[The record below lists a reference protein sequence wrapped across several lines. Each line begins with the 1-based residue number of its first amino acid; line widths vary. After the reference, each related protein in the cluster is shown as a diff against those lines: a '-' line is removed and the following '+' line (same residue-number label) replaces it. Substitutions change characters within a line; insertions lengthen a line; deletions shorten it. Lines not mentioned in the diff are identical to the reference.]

1 MALFSLRNF
10 QSEVA
15 RRNLARP
22 TRFEVMIPIPQAL
35 NEAFNSQENKLISL
49 FCESTALPPQIIGVR
64 QQRLYGPVFQRPF
77 GVEYGGEG
85 LPMSFY
91 IDQQMDLKA
100 FFDAWISK
108 VVDPKQFFVYYPSSY
123 SVDIVLYQLNEQNNT
138 TYSVVL
144 ESAFPRSVTL
154 VELNHNNQNQ
164 VSRLNVNFAFRKW
177 RASHRSLDR
186 MKYPA
191 VDQPSSGT
199 TVFKVYNPTATE
211 TRIPPQDTGGTPSQ
225 SIGDLLGP
233 F

>member
-10 QSEVA
+10 QTEVA

-22 TRFEVMIPIPQAL
+22 TRFEVVIPVPQSL

-49 FCESTALPPQIIGVR
+49 FCESTALPPQIIGVK

-85 LPMSFY
+85 LPMTFY
-91 IDQQMDLKA
+91 LDQQMDIKA

-108 VVDPKQFFVYYPSSY
+108 IVDPKQFFVYYPRSY
-123 SVDIVLYQLNEQNNT
+123 SVDIVLYQLNEQNNS

-144 ESAFPRSVTL
+144 ESAFPRSITM
-154 VELNHNNQNQ
+154 VELNHSNQNQ

-177 RASHRSLDR
+177 RASHTALSR
-186 MKYPA
+186 MRYPA
-191 VDQPSSGT
+191 VNQPTSQT
-199 TVFKVYNPTATE
+199 TVFEVYNPSTTV
-211 TRIPPQDTGGTPSQ
+211 TPIPPQTS
-225 SIGDLLGP
+225 GDLLGP